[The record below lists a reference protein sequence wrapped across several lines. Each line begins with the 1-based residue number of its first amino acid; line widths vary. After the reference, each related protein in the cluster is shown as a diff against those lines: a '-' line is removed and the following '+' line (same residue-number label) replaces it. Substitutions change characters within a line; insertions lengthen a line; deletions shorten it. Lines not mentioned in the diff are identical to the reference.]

1 MKPNFLKITEE
12 DVLRI
17 LGESEEKLSVL
28 SMKERLRISSSILL
42 EAVKALE
49 KVELILVENDLI
61 GLTNKGLKRAKDII
75 GVHINIENY
84 IKETKSERDAHRIAH
99 LLEHYVSNEVI
110 NNIKNRL
117 ASRREGLPLTEFELG
132 KKGLIIDII
141 FSDYKLFERMVSM
154 GILLGEVLEITHKIT
169 NNVIIKINN
178 KKIVL
183 DESIARGIQVIE
195 YAET

>member
-117 ASRREGLPLTEFELG
+117 TSRREGLPLTEFELG
-132 KKGLIIDII
+132 KKALIIDIV